1 MSFRWVMCI
10 RCTGVSFRRRW
21 REGRRGVFFL
31 PQMLLFQNWFLG
43 LKTTG
48 FLILYLCLGPMKA
61 RKIYHYLAF
70 TMIYYYALTIVV
82 TIDHAGSLSIRQIST
97 VPLTNGDLKLTRPVH
112 YLLTNTD
119 SCVELMQ

>member
-1 MSFRWVMCI
+1 M
-10 RCTGVSFRRRW
+10 
-21 REGRRGVFFL
+21 FFL

-43 LKTTG
+43 IKTTG
-48 FLILYLCLGPMKA
+48 FLILYLRLGPMKA
-61 RKIYHYLAF
+61 KTIYHYLAF

-97 VPLTNGDLKLTRPVH
+97 VPLTYGDLKLTRPAH